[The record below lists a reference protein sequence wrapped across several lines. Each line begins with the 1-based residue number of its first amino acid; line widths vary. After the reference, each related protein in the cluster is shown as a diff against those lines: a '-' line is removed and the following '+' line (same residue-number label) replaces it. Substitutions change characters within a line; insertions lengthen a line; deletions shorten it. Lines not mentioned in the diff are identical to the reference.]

1 MYGVPLRGTL
11 IPVKWE
17 RLRPH
22 DLITSHR
29 LHLLIASNWG
39 LGFNMHLEA
48 TQTFRP
54 QQPPQQKT
62 VKSRHNVE
70 KP

>member
-1 MYGVPLRGTL
+1 MYGVSLRGPL
-11 IPVKWE
+11 ILVKWE
-17 RLRPH
+17 RLRLH

-39 LGFNMHLEA
+39 LGFNMNLEA

-54 QQPPQQKT
+54 RQPPQEKT
-62 VKSRHNVE
+62 VRRRHNVE